1 MFGQYVA
8 DQVAAVIQEH
18 GETMTLARD
27 GETTTISLK
36 GKRIAGG
43 ALDRLG
49 NGDQQSFRILI
60 SSTELLASTWASKV
74 PTSGGDGPAD
84 TLIVDGRARNV
95 LDVRPRGDGD
105 VVALYELEV
114 AG

>member
-1 MFGQYVA
+1 MFGLYVA

-18 GETMTLARD
+18 GETMTLSRE
-27 GETTTISLK
+27 GESPITLK

-49 NGDQQSFRILI
+49 NGDQQSFRVLI
-60 SSTELLASTWASKV
+60 APTELLASAWASKV
-74 PTSGGDGPAD
+74 PTSGGEGPAD
-84 TLIVDGRARNV
+84 TLTVDGRVRNV
-95 LDVRPRGDGD
+95 LDVRPRRDGD

-114 AG
+114 VG